1 MSSKMFFITN
11 PTHLGVK
18 VYYSVLKYRKGGEK
32 MARILIVED
41 ERPIRNL
48 IQRNL
53 ELIGHTCIGVED
65 GRTAYSII
73 ENDRFDLMIL
83 DVMLPEISGFEL
95 AKHAKGTPFIFVT
108 AKEGI
113 NDKLKGLSLG
123 ADDYIVKPFEIQ
135 ELLLRVRAI
144 LRRTKKDDERLE
156 FDDVIIDF
164 SAKKVF
170 RSGREI
176 ILTPK
181 EYSLLETLLLNRNIA
196 LSRERLISLVWGYDY
211 EGDTRTVDVHI
222 RQLRAKLG
230 LTERLKT
237 LYKTGYRFEL

>member
-1 MSSKMFFITN
+1 
-11 PTHLGVK
+11 
-18 VYYSVLKYRKGGEK
+18 

-53 ELIGHTCIGVED
+53 ELIGHTCVGVGD
-65 GRTAYSII
+65 GADALELMIS
-73 ENDRFDLMIL
+73 EQFDLLIF
-83 DVMLPEISGFEL
+83 DIMLPGVSGFEL
-95 AKHAKGTPFIFVT
+95 IGHADGTPTIFVT

-113 NDKLKGLSLG
+113 NDRLKGLSLG

-135 ELLLRVRAI
+135 ELILRVRAV
-144 LRRTKKDDERLE
+144 LRRTKKDDKKLE
-156 FDDVIIDF
+156 FDDIVIDF

-170 RSGREI
+170 KNGLEAV
-176 ILTPK
+176 LTPK
-181 EYSLLETLLLNRNIA
+181 EYSLLETLVLNRNIA
-196 LSRERLISLVWGYDY
+196 LSREKLINLVWGYDY
-211 EGDTRTVDVHI
+211 EGDTRTIDVHI

-230 LTERLKT
+230 LANRLKT

>member
-1 MSSKMFFITN
+1 
-11 PTHLGVK
+11 
-18 VYYSVLKYRKGGEK
+18 

-53 ELIGHTCIGVED
+53 ELVGHTCVGVGD
-65 GRTAYSII
+65 GIDALAII
-73 ENDRFDLMIL
+73 ESERFDLMIF
-83 DVMLPEISGFEL
+83 DIMLPGVSGFEL
-95 AKHAKGTPFIFVT
+95 IAHASDTPTIFVT

-113 NDKLKGLSLG
+113 NDRLKGLSLG

-135 ELLLRVRAI
+135 ELLLRVRAV
-144 LRRTKKDDERLE
+144 LRRTKKEDETLS
-156 FDDVIIDF
+156 FDDIVIDF
-164 SAKKVF
+164 SARKVF
-170 RSGREI
+170 KNGLEA

-181 EYSLLETLLLNRNIA
+181 EYSLLETLILNRNIA
-196 LSRERLISLVWGYDY
+196 LSREKLISLVWGFDY

-230 LTERLKT
+230 LTDRLKT

>member
-1 MSSKMFFITN
+1 
-11 PTHLGVK
+11 
-18 VYYSVLKYRKGGEK
+18 

-53 ELIGHTCIGVED
+53 ELIGHTCVGVGD
-65 GRTAYSII
+65 GVSAL
-73 ENDRFDLMIL
+73 EVMNNERFDLMIF
-83 DVMLPEISGFEL
+83 DIMLPGVSGYEL
-95 AKHAKGTPFIFVT
+95 IGHANGTPTIFVT

-113 NDKLKGLSLG
+113 NDRLKGLSLG

-135 ELLLRVRAI
+135 ELILRVRAV
-144 LRRTKKDDERLE
+144 LRRTKKDDKRLE
-156 FDDVIIDF
+156 FDDIVIDF

-170 RSGREI
+170 KNGLEA

-181 EYSLLETLLLNRNIA
+181 EYSLLETLVLNRNIA
-196 LSRERLISLVWGYDY
+196 LSREKLINLVWGFDY

-230 LTERLKT
+230 LTDRLKT

>member
-1 MSSKMFFITN
+1 
-11 PTHLGVK
+11 
-18 VYYSVLKYRKGGEK
+18 

-53 ELIGHTCIGVED
+53 ELIGHTCVGVGD
-65 GRTAYSII
+65 GVSAL
-73 ENDRFDLMIL
+73 EVMANERFDLMIF
-83 DVMLPEISGFEL
+83 DIMLPGVSGYEL
-95 AKHAKGTPFIFVT
+95 IGHANGTPTIFVT

-113 NDKLKGLSLG
+113 NDRLKGLSLG

-135 ELLLRVRAI
+135 ELILRVRAV
-144 LRRTKKDDERLE
+144 LRRTKKDDKKLE
-156 FDDVIIDF
+156 FDDIVIDF

-170 RSGREI
+170 KNGLEA

-181 EYSLLETLLLNRNIA
+181 EYSLLETLVLNRNIA
-196 LSRERLISLVWGYDY
+196 LSREKLINLVWGFDY

-230 LTERLKT
+230 LTDRLKT

>member
-1 MSSKMFFITN
+1 
-11 PTHLGVK
+11 
-18 VYYSVLKYRKGGEK
+18 
-32 MARILIVED
+32 MAKILIVED

-48 IQRNL
+48 IKRNL
-53 ELIGHTCIGVED
+53 ELTGHTCIDAED
-65 GRTAYSII
+65 GITASRII
-73 ENDRFDLMIL
+73 SEEQFDLMIF
-83 DVMLPEISGFEL
+83 DVMLPGLSGFEL
-95 AKHAKGTPFIFVT
+95 IKEAENTPVIFVT
-108 AKEGI
+108 AKESI

-144 LRRTKKDDERLE
+144 LRRTKRDDDKLA
-156 FDDVIIDF
+156 FDDIEIDF

-170 RSGREI
+170 KNGKEI

-181 EYSLLETLLLNRNIA
+181 EYSLLETLILNRNIA
-196 LSRERLISLVWGYDY
+196 LSREKLINIVWGFDY

-222 RQLRAKLG
+222 RQIRSKLD
-230 LTERLKT
+230 LKDRLKT

>member
-1 MSSKMFFITN
+1 
-11 PTHLGVK
+11 
-18 VYYSVLKYRKGGEK
+18 

-53 ELIGHTCIGVED
+53 ELIGHTCIGIDNGVSALEIM
-65 GRTAYSII
+65 AS
-73 ENDRFDLMIL
+73 ERFDLLIF
-83 DVMLPEISGFEL
+83 DIMLPGLSGFEL
-95 AKHAKGTPFIFVT
+95 IGHADGTPTIFVT

-113 NDKLKGLSLG
+113 NDRLKGLSLG

-135 ELLLRVRAI
+135 ELILRVRAV
-144 LRRTKKDDERLE
+144 LRRTKKDDKKLE
-156 FDDVIIDF
+156 FDDIVIDF

-170 RSGREI
+170 KNGLEA

-181 EYSLLETLLLNRNIA
+181 EYSLLETLILNRNIA
-196 LSRERLISLVWGYDY
+196 LSREKLISLVWGFDY

-230 LTERLKT
+230 LTDRLKT

>member
-1 MSSKMFFITN
+1 
-11 PTHLGVK
+11 
-18 VYYSVLKYRKGGEK
+18 
-32 MARILIVED
+32 MAKILIVED

-53 ELIGHTCIGVED
+53 ELIGHTCVGVGD
-65 GRTAYSII
+65 GMSALEVMSG
-73 ENDRFDLMIL
+73 ERFDLMIF
-83 DVMLPEISGFEL
+83 DIMLPGVSGFEL
-95 AKHAKGTPFIFVT
+95 IGHANGTPTIFVT

-113 NDKLKGLSLG
+113 NDRLKGLSLG

-135 ELLLRVRAI
+135 ELLLRVRAV
-144 LRRTKKDDERLE
+144 LRRTKRDDKTLD
-156 FDDVIIDF
+156 FDDIVIDF

-170 RSGREI
+170 KNGLEAV
-176 ILTPK
+176 LTPK
-181 EYSLLETLLLNRNIA
+181 EYSLLETLILNRNIA
-196 LSRERLISLVWGYDY
+196 LSREKLINLVWGFDY

-230 LTERLKT
+230 LADRLKT

>member
-1 MSSKMFFITN
+1 
-11 PTHLGVK
+11 
-18 VYYSVLKYRKGGEK
+18 

-53 ELIGHTCIGVED
+53 ELIGHTCIGVGNGVDALEIME
-65 GRTAYSII
+65 S
-73 ENDRFDLMIL
+73 ERFDLLIF
-83 DVMLPEISGFEL
+83 DIMLPGISGFEL
-95 AKHAKGTPFIFVT
+95 IGHADGTPTIFVT

-113 NDKLKGLSLG
+113 NDRLKGLSLG

-135 ELLLRVRAI
+135 ELILRVRAV
-144 LRRTKKDDERLE
+144 LRRTKKDDKQLD
-156 FDDVIIDF
+156 FDDVVIDF

-170 RSGREI
+170 KNGLEAV
-176 ILTPK
+176 LTPK
-181 EYSLLETLLLNRNIA
+181 EYSLLETLVLNRNIA
-196 LSRERLISLVWGYDY
+196 LSREKLINLVWGFDY

-230 LTERLKT
+230 LTDRLKT